1 MGDDKAIL
9 EQRSQQLEL
18 QIKDLECRLKTQ
30 EAMAESS
37 KLEVSSLGQINE
49 ENIAQITR
57 LEVEASAMDKD
68 KVILEERNQQMEL
81 SKKDLECRLKTQE
94 AMAES
99 INGRASSL
107 GLINEENIAQIA
119 RLEVEASAIG
129 DDKAIL
135 E

>member
-68 KVILEERNQQMEL
+68 K
-81 SKKDLECRLKTQE
+81 
-94 AMAES
+94 
-99 INGRASSL
+99 
-107 GLINEENIAQIA
+107 
-119 RLEVEASAIG
+119 
-129 DDKAIL
+129 AIL